1 MCIDLLL
8 GGTVAVW
15 KQSEREGGVAHLIMQ
30 MNAGASALVN
40 VFLSHSHSLVGRPSR
55 GSRAWGLVPTVFRAL
70 NSAGG
75 GAVQSGPSSGRRSKR
90 PPLLSSLP
98 SGIPAV
104 TPLRAAV
111 RGPDQDRPLR
121 LRRYLRAFIRDDAH
135 VLLWR

>member
-1 MCIDLLL
+1 M
-8 GGTVAVW
+8 AVW

-75 GAVQSGPSSGRRSKR
+75 GQCSRDRLQGEGASG
-90 PPLLSSLP
+90 LLSSPP
-98 SGIPAV
+98 S
-104 TPLRAAV
+104 
-111 RGPDQDRPLR
+111 
-121 LRRYLRAFIRDDAH
+121 
-135 VLLWR
+135 LLEFQP